1 MAGGETRIESDV
13 LHPTKISSDM
23 KAFVS
28 DKLKTPLFN
37 MLSAYFEELES
48 DQARLDNVLDDDNT
62 VTECNKEFLCSS
74 TGYGL

>member
-48 DQARLDNVLDDDNT
+48 
-62 VTECNKEFLCSS
+62 E
-74 TGYGL
+74 

>member
-13 LHPTKISSDM
+13 LHPTQISSEM

-28 DKLKTPLFN
+28 DKLETPLFN
-37 MLSAYFEELES
+37 MLSAYFEEG
-48 DQARLDNVLDDDNT
+48 DQTRLDNVLDDDNT

>member
-1 MAGGETRIESDV
+1 
-13 LHPTKISSDM
+13 
-23 KAFVS
+23 
-28 DKLKTPLFN
+28 